1 MSVEKEYYNYISF
14 YRGIVV
20 YVGKGKGKR
29 LQHTLSGTSENE
41 KINEFHFRWKFFNDV
56 PLETRTVAHFSSEQS
71 ALSNEAKLIKRYTP
85 YCNSSA
91 KEYKETY
98 TFKDKLESI
107 CIVEG
112 YSVPEELRSKY
123 DFRLMFTP
131 KGLLCEKIHLNSNSP
146 FEKTQFGSVK
156 VKSDLY
162 KHFPEFAF
170 QFMENPFD
178 TNSHHLTSFSAVDW
192 YFNKFERGEN
202 LLSKVSKEKA
212 WVIEALKGSSF
223 EYLKPFKIESK
234 KIDFDLFSY
243 NFHRT
248 DSHVLIYNEVL
259 RQNEMKKARQNK
271 AKSKRNKTSYD
282 K

>member
-14 YRGIVV
+14 YRGIPV
-20 YVGKGKGKR
+20 YVGKGKGAR

-41 KINEFHFRWKFFNDV
+41 KINEFHFRWKFFNDI
-56 PLETRTVAHFSSEQS
+56 PLETRKVAYFSDEQK
-71 ALSNEAKLIKRYTP
+71 ALANESKLIKRCSP
-85 YCNSSA
+85 YCNSST
-91 KEYKETY
+91 KECRENYS
-98 TFKDKLESI
+98 FRDKLISV
-107 CIVEG
+107 CKLEG
-112 YSVPEELRSKY
+112 YSQPEYLRSKY
-123 DFRLMFTP
+123 DFRFLFTP
-131 KGLLCEKIHLNSNSP
+131 KGLICEKVHLGNNSP
-146 FEKTQFGSVK
+146 FEKTQFGAVK

-223 EYLKPFKIESK
+223 EYLKPFKIEPK